1 MRSDPDQKLSNPGP
15 KPTASVG
22 FRNAAAAVLPVAPD
36 NSVGAGKTSLV
47 EEMMANALDG
57 SGLAGSPYPRV
68 RSYLCAGDGGEE
80 RIARG

>member
-1 MRSDPDQKLSNPGP
+1 M
-15 KPTASVG
+15 ASVG

-47 EEMMANALDG
+47 EEMTANALDG
-57 SGLAGSPYPRV
+57 GCLTGSPYPCV
-68 RSYLCAGDGGEE
+68 RSYLCAGDSGEE

>member
-1 MRSDPDQKLSNPGP
+1 M
-15 KPTASVG
+15 
-22 FRNAAAAVLPVAPD
+22 LPVAPD

-47 EEMMANALDG
+47 EEVMANALDG

-68 RSYLCAGDGGEE
+68 RSYLCAGNSGDE

>member
-1 MRSDPDQKLSNPGP
+1 M
-15 KPTASVG
+15 
-22 FRNAAAAVLPVAPD
+22 LPVAPN

-57 SGLAGSPYPRV
+57 SSLAGNPYSRV
-68 RSYLCAGDGGEE
+68 RNYLCAGNSNDE